1 MKGLA
6 LYGIMLNFGSES
18 VLCVV
23 FSEALSHSFYYQLW
37 NMAKIKSVQ
46 HFPFWC
52 YNCNQTAT

>member
-6 LYGIMLNFGSES
+6 LYGIMLNLGSES
-18 VLCVV
+18 VPCVV

-46 HFPFWC
+46 HFTC
-52 YNCNQTAT
+52 